1 MGRLTSDRH
10 FLSLIRLGATALLIL
25 LLCMPVLYLLTTT
38 FYAEDMEDLIVEFE
52 SHGTIKSDVD
62 LMEDV
67 AIGMVI
73 QWVMT
78 AVAIVVTM
86 WATFR
91 LVSRN
96 YRVQKEFIENASHE
110 LQTPIAVLRTQLE
123 LLIQE
128 DLNQHTAQLAQNMD
142 ETLTR
147 MSHLNKSLLLLA
159 RLESRQ
165 YGQKEK
171 LDLSHEIDRLKAKWQ
186 LILPDRIHVSGPA
199 KRVVVEA
206 DPMLLEML
214 LNHLVVNAAR
224 HGCPD
229 DCVEVVWNESEF
241 SVSNQSDGS
250 PLEHETLFRR
260 FANPRQN
267 PKGNG
272 LGLAIVKQIC
282 DYYHWKVDYRFA
294 SADSRHVFTVKF
306 A

>member
-142 ETLTR
+142 FDPHEP
-147 MSHLNKSLLLLA
+147 SEQKSA
-159 RLESRQ
+159 FIGPFRESAIWSKR
-165 YGQKEK
+165 
-171 LDLSHEIDRLKAKWQ
+171 EIGP
-186 LILPDRIHVSGPA
+186 LP
-199 KRVVVEA
+199 
-206 DPMLLEML
+206 
-214 LNHLVVNAAR
+214 
-224 HGCPD
+224 
-229 DCVEVVWNESEF
+229 
-241 SVSNQSDGS
+241 
-250 PLEHETLFRR
+250 
-260 FANPRQN
+260 
-267 PKGNG
+267 
-272 LGLAIVKQIC
+272 
-282 DYYHWKVDYRFA
+282 
-294 SADSRHVFTVKF
+294 
-306 A
+306 

>member
-110 LQTPIAVLRTQLE
+110 LQTPIAVLRTE
-123 LLIQE
+123 
-128 DLNQHTAQLAQNMD
+128 
-142 ETLTR
+142 
-147 MSHLNKSLLLLA
+147 
-159 RLESRQ
+159 
-165 YGQKEK
+165 
-171 LDLSHEIDRLKAKWQ
+171 
-186 LILPDRIHVSGPA
+186 
-199 KRVVVEA
+199 
-206 DPMLLEML
+206 
-214 LNHLVVNAAR
+214 
-224 HGCPD
+224 
-229 DCVEVVWNESEF
+229 
-241 SVSNQSDGS
+241 
-250 PLEHETLFRR
+250 
-260 FANPRQN
+260 
-267 PKGNG
+267 
-272 LGLAIVKQIC
+272 
-282 DYYHWKVDYRFA
+282 
-294 SADSRHVFTVKF
+294 
-306 A
+306 

>member
-1 MGRLTSDRH
+1 M
-10 FLSLIRLGATALLIL
+10 
-25 LLCMPVLYLLTTT
+25 
-38 FYAEDMEDLIVEFE
+38 
-52 SHGTIKSDVD
+52 
-62 LMEDV
+62 
-67 AIGMVI
+67 
-73 QWVMT
+73 
-78 AVAIVVTM
+78 
-86 WATFR
+86 
-91 LVSRN
+91 
-96 YRVQKEFIENASHE
+96 
-110 LQTPIAVLRTQLE
+110 LRTQLE

-214 LNHLVVNAAR
+214 LNNLVVNAAR